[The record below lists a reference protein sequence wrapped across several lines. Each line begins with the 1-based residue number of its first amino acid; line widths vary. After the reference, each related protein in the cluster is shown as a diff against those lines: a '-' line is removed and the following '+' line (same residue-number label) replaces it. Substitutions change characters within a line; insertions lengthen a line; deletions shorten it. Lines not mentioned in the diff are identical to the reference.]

1 MSSTRPAREA
11 IENGHVDENPSE
23 PILNA
28 PAAGSL
34 LAADFGALH
43 DRVQEEIARL
53 DEGTKASN
61 NAIVNLS
68 KVFHEQAHIIR
79 TVGERWGRDQN
90 LEEEIRNLTAANKE
104 MWKHRNIEDEEQN
117 TRMAELEDDAK
128 AGKKEKQKYEWM
140 TTKLKDD
147 YRQKQQTIKR
157 EHEEAR
163 EQDRREVEQ
172 KKERLEKDM
181 ADTIAALQKQKA
193 DLTVTTT
200 GLQQELRENQKELE
214 RERENNK
221 RIQESLSG
229 DIKTWKS
236 KYDEI
241 MAKYAAEER
250 PTLY

>member
-43 DRVQEEIARL
+43 DRVQEEVARL

-68 KVFHEQAHIIR
+68 KIFHEQAHMIR
-79 TVGERWGRDQN
+79 TVGERWGRDRI
-90 LEEEIRNLTAANKE
+90 LEERNRDLTATINE
-104 MWKHRNIEDEEQN
+104 MWKLRNKEDEDQKI
-117 TRMAELEDDAK
+117 RMAELEEDAK
-128 AGKKEKQKYEWM
+128 AGKTEKQKYEWLA
-140 TTKLKDD
+140 TELKDD

-157 EHEEAR
+157 DHEEAQ
-163 EQDRREVEQ
+163 EQDRRVVEQ
-172 KKERLEKDM
+172 KKQRLEKDM

-193 DLTVTTT
+193 DLTVTTA
-200 GLQQELRENQKELE
+200 GLQQKLRENQKELE